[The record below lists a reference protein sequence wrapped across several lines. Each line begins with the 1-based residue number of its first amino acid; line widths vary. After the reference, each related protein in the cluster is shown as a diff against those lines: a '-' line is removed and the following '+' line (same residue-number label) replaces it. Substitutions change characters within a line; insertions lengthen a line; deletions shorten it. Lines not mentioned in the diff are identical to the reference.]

1 MDNFVAVLCP
11 DGLVQSVPLTP
22 PTNAPIEPLYRIP
35 IGLMVSPLKVKLPS
49 TYSSAA
55 GSELIYASARS
66 GRLISNVGKLFW
78 LKIESEG

>member
-11 DGLVQSVPLTP
+11 DGLVQFVPLTP

-35 IGLMVSPLKVKLPS
+35 IGLMVSPSS

-55 GSELIYASARS
+55 GSELIYASAPL
-66 GRLISNVGKLFW
+66 GD
-78 LKIESEG
+78 